1 MSTIEKATARPMRLA
16 KRQVTDN
23 DAVESIVSS
32 CNVIRIGCADDEG
45 MFIVPMNFGYEWD
58 VCETPACA
66 NEASGDIDAGEG
78 IADAPATNAND
89 RKPDD
94 TSSKN
99 DAAASTRAN
108 ASRTLTLWLHCAQ
121 VGRKADAFAKTPRVA
136 IEMDCE
142 DGLISGS
149 YACAYSFAYRSIMG
163 TGRVMPV
170 PDAASKRHALTKIME
185 HVAPGAPITYSNEAI
200 ERVAVYRIDVDT
212 LTAKQRAPKTAQR

>member
-1 MSTIEKATARPMRLA
+1 MRLA

-23 DAVESIVSS
+23 NAIEGIISS
-32 CNVIRIGCADDEG
+32 CDVVRIGCADDEG

-58 VCETPACA
+58 ACETPACA
-66 NEASGDIDAGEG
+66 GEASDDIDAGEG
-78 IADAPATNAND
+78 IVNAPADNAN
-89 RKPDD
+89 
-94 TSSKN
+94 
-99 DAAASTRAN
+99 
-108 ASRTLTLWLHCAQ
+108 RTLTLWLHCAQ

-170 PDAASKRHALTKIME
+170 LDAASKRHALTKIME
-185 HVAPGAPITYSNEAI
+185 HVAPGAPITYSDEAI